1 MTDAEID
8 LVEAAVRFDE
18 ADTRENW
25 GAFRSAVAAV
35 RAERVTEEK
44 RTAHEQ
50 ALLASL
56 RAQHEVSRTQKGIPL
71 GLAQVLY
78 DRAEKQVEAEMKARG
93 DL

>member
-8 LVEAAVRFDE
+8 LVEAAIRADE
-18 ADTRENW
+18 EDTRANRA
-25 GAFRSAVAAV
+25 AFYSAVAAV

-44 RTAHEQ
+44 RAAHEQ
-50 ALLASL
+50 ALVAAI
-56 RAQHEVSRTQKGIPL
+56 RAQHEANRTQKGIPQ

-78 DRAEKQVEAEMKARG
+78 DRAEKLVEAEMKARG